1 MREGVGGLLLPDQK
15 RKRKEKEKEEEEVR
29 GSRGL
34 VGEINIFI

>member
-15 RKRKEKEKEEEEVR
+15 RKKKEKEEEEVR